1 MVAQLLYLC
10 KCTRQDMSA
19 NLTRDDYKKF
29 MWVMQY
35 LWGIQDL
42 TLRVAL
48 VHLRKKVLNLSTS
61 GTANVHR
68 SALEDPKANK
78 ESQEEKCLGRM
89 TKQNWKSAYK
99 TQEKY
104 AEK

>member
-1 MVAQLLYLC
+1 VHKARYVS
-10 KCTRQDMSA
+10 KPDK
-19 NLTRDDYKKF
+19 DDYKKF

-48 VHLRKKVLNLSTS
+48 VHLRKKVLNLPTS

-78 ESQEEKCLGRM
+78 ES
-89 TKQNWKSAYK
+89 
-99 TQEKY
+99 
-104 AEK
+104 